1 MSNFSFGLFGKKK
14 ALNTPIPG
22 EKHYGDRIL
31 ISYRYD
37 DENKKG
43 YVLDWVMSGDNTI
56 IENDCVNIKG
66 YTMIINKTGKVV
78 EGSSTQVDDSSES
91 SLTTGENSS
100 INTST
105 NTSTNTS
112 QTDADDRTSES
123 SIDSSERY
131 SIDALHL
138 GGRKKSRN
146 RTRRR
151 KSRKSSGKRSVSR
164 RAKRAIIH
172 HK

>member
-31 ISYRYD
+31 MSYRYD
-37 DENKKG
+37 DESKKG

-78 EGSSTQVDDSSES
+78 EGSSTQVEDDSSES

-100 INTST
+100 INPST
-105 NTSTNTS
+105 NPS
-112 QTDADDRTSES
+112 QIDADDRTSES
-123 SIDSSERY
+123 SIDSSARD
-131 SIDALHL
+131 SIDELHL
-138 GGRKKSRN
+138 GGQKKSRN

-151 KSRKSSGKRSVSR
+151 QRRRKSSGKRSVSR

-172 HK
+172 QK